1 MYYKTPTNYPV
12 KTNCPLPG
20 YVKKSR
26 EEYEQLRDSINA
38 KTAEEQAKLEAEF
51 APIRERQ
58 KLIYQRVLENAEKEL
73 IAEGIINS

>member
-20 YVKKSR
+20 YVKIFC
-26 EEYEQLRDSINA
+26 EEYEQLRDVINA

-58 KLIYQRVLENAEKEL
+58 ELIRKRAYENAKREL
-73 IAEGIINS
+73 IAEGIINA

>member
-38 KTAEEQAKLEAEF
+38 KTAEEQEKLESEF

-58 KLIYQRVLENAEKEL
+58 ELIYQRVLENAEKEL
-73 IAEGIINS
+73 IAEGIINA

>member
-20 YVKKSR
+20 YVKISR

-38 KTAEEQAKLEAEF
+38 KTAEAQAKLEAEF

-58 KLIYQRVLENAEKEL
+58 ELIRKRAYENAEKEL
-73 IAEGIINS
+73 IAEGIIK